1 MKNKDFVVF
10 IMSHGR
16 ADNVVTYKT
25 LKEQGYTGKIVI
37 IIDTDDIQGDEYRRR
52 FGEENVAV
60 FNKDDIA
67 KRFDEIIR
75 GDRKTIV
82 YARNACFDIAEK
94 MGYRF
99 FLELDDDYD
108 SFSFCYNKDGKAL
121 VRTSNTRKLD
131 DVFDVM
137 VDFLKET
144 DGVSSIAFAQGG
156 DFIGGNRNRTKPK
169 VSRKCMN
176 SFFCDTR
183 RRFWFLGRIN
193 EDVNTYTTFGS
204 RGTIFLTTY
213 IFSLNQKQTQAN
225 KGGMSDVYNESGTYL
240 KSFFSVIGMPSA
252 VKICDM
258 GKHKRIHHSV
268 RWKNCVPCIIREDF
282 KKKI

>member
-16 ADNVVTYKT
+16 ADNVVTFKT
-25 LKEQGYTGKIVI
+25 LREQGYTGRIVI
-37 IIDTDDIQGDEYRRR
+37 VIDTDDRQGDEYERR

-60 FNKDDIA
+60 FDKDDIA
-67 KRFDEIIR
+67 KRFDEIIH
-75 GDRKTIV
+75 GDKKTIV

-99 FLELDDDYD
+99 FLELDDDYEY
-108 SFSFCYNKDGKAL
+108 FCFCYNKEGKAL
-121 VRTSNTRKLD
+121 VRSRNTRKLD

-137 VDFLKET
+137 VDFLKEAEQ
-144 DGVSSIAFAQGG
+144 VSSIAFAQGG
-156 DFIGGNRNRTKPK
+156 DFIGGNRNRTIPK

-176 SFFCDTR
+176 SFFCDTL

-193 EDVNTYTTFGS
+193 EDVNTYTTLGS

-213 IFSLNQKQTQAN
+213 LFSLNQKQTQAN

-252 VKICDM
+252 VRICDM
-258 GKHKRIHHSV
+258 GKSKRIHHNV
-268 RWKNCVPCIIREDF
+268 KWKNSVPCILRETH
-282 KKKI
+282 KKR

>member
-16 ADNVVTYKT
+16 ADNVITYKT

-37 IIDTDDIQGDEYRRR
+37 VIDTDDKQGDEYKRR

-75 GDRKTIV
+75 GDKKTIV

-99 FLELDDDYD
+99 FLELDDDYEY
-108 SFSFCYNKDGKAL
+108 FCFCYNKEGNAL
-121 VRTSNTRKLD
+121 VRSRNTRKLD
-131 DVFDVM
+131 DIFDVM
-137 VDFLKET
+137 VDFLKEAEQ
-144 DGVSSIAFAQGG
+144 VSSIAFAQGG

-193 EDVNTYTTFGS
+193 EDVNTYTTLGS
-204 RGTIFLTTY
+204 RGKIFLTTY
-213 IFSLNQKQTQAN
+213 LFSLNQKQTQAN

-252 VKICDM
+252 VKISDM
-258 GKHKRIHHSV
+258 GKNKRIHHNV
-268 RWKNCVPCIIREDF
+268 QWKNSVPCIIREDY
-282 KKKI
+282 KKKN